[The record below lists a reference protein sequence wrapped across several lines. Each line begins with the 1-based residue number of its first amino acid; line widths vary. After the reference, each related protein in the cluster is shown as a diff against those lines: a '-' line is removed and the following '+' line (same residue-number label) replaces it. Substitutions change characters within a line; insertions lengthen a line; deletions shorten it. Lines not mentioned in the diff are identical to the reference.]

1 MSLLPPRA
9 IGGGRFHN
17 LITSPPRRRGSR
29 ANVEAP
35 GLWIPAFAG
44 MTDNRLIFGD
54 SFTVSLSTFHDFT
67 QLLYAAEVVPESW
80 RKTKYELIASRVLPE
95 TPSRIAEARNTSS
108 TVSSGTLPTN
118 NNSPVMPIDPKAG
131 GWPEPRRRPAPR
143 ASPRRFAD
151 GRGRRGRN
159 RSMQ

>member
-1 MSLLPPRA
+1 
-9 IGGGRFHN
+9 
-17 LITSPPRRRGSR
+17 
-29 ANVEAP
+29 
-35 GLWIPAFAG
+35 

-108 TVSSGTLPTN
+108 TVSSGTLPTSKI
-118 NNSPVMPIDPKAG
+118 SPVIVSQPQ
-131 GWPEPRRRPAPR
+131 
-143 ASPRRFAD
+143 S
-151 GRGRRGRN
+151 
-159 RSMQ
+159 